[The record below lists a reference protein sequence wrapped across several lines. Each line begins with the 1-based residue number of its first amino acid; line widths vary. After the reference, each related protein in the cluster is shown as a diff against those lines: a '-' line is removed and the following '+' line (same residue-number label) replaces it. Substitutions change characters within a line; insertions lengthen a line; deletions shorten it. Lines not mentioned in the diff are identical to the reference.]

1 MVNTIKLDGRSYST
15 ENVTEQ
21 GKALFA
27 LLQYVNTRVKEF
39 ENMIAVLQRAKN
51 SYSDSLKK
59 EILSNKA
66 GLYLDDDE

>member
-1 MVNTIKLDGRSYST
+1 MVNTIKLDGRNYST

-27 LLQYVNTRVKEF
+27 LLQYVNTRVTEF
-39 ENMIAVLQRAKN
+39 ENMIAILQRAKN

-66 GLYLDDDE
+66 GMYLDDE